1 LKLNQME
8 VLSQEEIRLIHE
20 ATLEILEQE
29 GVVVLSDFIRYFLAE
44 KGLPVDHNSGVVRIP
59 SSVATACLQQV
70 PSSFALYSVDDQP
83 WKRIGQG
90 DPLFACGHNAVF
102 LLDQQTGNRRDS
114 LVEDVEKFVCIAD
127 QLDEIDLI
135 GIPVMPQDT
144 PAESTLLYAVKAAL
158 NNSTKPLFY
167 SSESAT
173 INQAIIQMAKT
184 INREVSN
191 HPFLI
196 SQLSPTSPLF
206 WEKGTIEA
214 LYEVCSNGI
223 PLAILPE
230 PIAGASAPYTL
241 AGLLTMHNAEC
252 LSGIVFSQLIREKT
266 PVMYAS
272 SWTAY
277 DMRSNMAVIGTPE
290 THILRIAG
298 AQMAAFYRIPSH
310 TTAPNS
316 DSHFHDEQNSWERT
330 LSAFVSALAGNHL
343 IVNAGMFATGLTISL
358 EQLILD
364 AEIIGQIKRI
374 LRGMEVNREMIFL
387 DEIRRVGQRGNYLT
401 ENSTLTHL
409 RSGQFW
415 KSSVSILDH
424 YQNCLNSGMTDVV
437 LSAHQKIDTYLAR
450 ISKKSLSQN
459 ILHKMDQI
467 INSFEERRDKE

>member
-1 LKLNQME
+1 MKLNQTE
-8 VLSQEEIRLIHE
+8 VLSQEEIHLIHD

-29 GVVVLSDFIRYFLAE
+29 GVVVLSDMVRSFLAE

-59 SSVATACLQQV
+59 SSVVNSCLKQV
-70 PSSFALYSVDDQP
+70 PSSFALFTVDDKS

-90 DPLFACGHNAVF
+90 EPLFACGHNAVF
-102 LLDQQTGNRRDS
+102 FLDHQTGIRRDS

-144 PAESTLLYAVKAAL
+144 PAESTLLYAVRAAFQ
-158 NNSTKPLFY
+158 NSAKPLYY
-167 SSESAT
+167 SSESAG
-173 INQAIIQMAKT
+173 INRAVIQMAKA
-184 INREVSN
+184 INPDVSN
-191 HPFLI
+191 RPFLI

-214 LYEVCSNGI
+214 LYEVCINGI

-241 AGLLTMHNAEC
+241 AGLLTLHNAEC

-266 PVMYAS
+266 PVIYAS
-272 SWTAY
+272 SWTVY

-290 THILRIAG
+290 TNILRVAG
-298 AQMAAFYRIPSH
+298 AQMAAFYHIPSH
-310 TTAPNS
+310 TTAPNA

-330 LSAFVSALAGNHL
+330 LSAFISALAGNHL

-364 AEIIGQIKRI
+364 AEIIGMIKRI
-374 LRGMEVNREMIFL
+374 LRGMEVSRETIFL
-387 DEIRRVGQRGNYLT
+387 DEIRRVGQRGNYLM
-401 ENSTLTHL
+401 EQSTLTHL
-409 RSGQFW
+409 RSDQFW
-415 KSSVSILDH
+415 KSKVSILDH
-424 YQNCLNSGMTDVV
+424 YQNCQTSGMNDVV
-437 LSAHQKIDTYLAR
+437 LVARQRIDSYLSRPTKMA
-450 ISKKSLSQN
+450 ISPDSLRE
-459 ILHKMDQI
+459 MDQI
-467 INSFEERRDKE
+467 ISLFEERRDEE

>member
-1 LKLNQME
+1 MKLNQTE
-8 VLSQEEIRLIHE
+8 VLSQEEIHLIHD

-29 GVVVLSDFIRYFLAE
+29 GVVVLSDMVRSFLAE

-59 SSVATACLQQV
+59 SSVVNSCLKQV
-70 PSSFALYSVDDQP
+70 PSSFALFAVDDKS

-90 DPLFACGHNAVF
+90 EPLFACGHNAVF
-102 LLDQQTGNRRDS
+102 FLDHQTGIRRDS

-167 SSESAT
+167 SSESAF
-173 INQAIIQMAKT
+173 INRAIIQMAKA
-184 INREVSN
+184 INPEVSKR
-191 HPFLI
+191 PFLI

-214 LYEVCSNGI
+214 LYEVCSSGI
-223 PLAILPE
+223 PLAVLPE
-230 PIAGASAPYTL
+230 PIAGASAPYSL

-272 SWTAY
+272 SWTVY

-290 THILRIAG
+290 TNILRVAG
-298 AQMAAFYRIPSH
+298 AQMAAFYHIPSH

-330 LSAFVSALAGNHL
+330 LSAFISALAGNHL

-374 LRGMEVNREMIFL
+374 LRGMEVSQEMIYL
-387 DEIRRVGQRGNYLT
+387 NEISRVGQRGNYLT
-401 ENSTLTHL
+401 EDSTLTHL

-415 KSSVSILDH
+415 KSSISILDH
-424 YQNCLNSGMTDVV
+424 YQNCQNSGMNDVV
-437 LSAHQKIDTYLAR
+437 LSAQQKIDRYLTR
-450 ISKKSLSQN
+450 ISKKVLSQN
-459 ILHKMDQI
+459 IVYKMDQI
-467 INSFEERRDKE
+467 INSFEERRENE

>member
-1 LKLNQME
+1 MKLNQIE
-8 VLSQEEIRLIHE
+8 VLSQEEIHLIHE
-20 ATLEILEQE
+20 ASLEILEQE
-29 GVVVLSDFIRYFLAE
+29 GVVVLSDFIRNFLAE
-44 KGLPVDHNSGVVRIP
+44 KGLPVDHNSGLVRIP
-59 SSVATACLQQV
+59 ASVVAACLQQV
-70 PSSFALYSVDDQP
+70 PSSFALYSVDNQP
-83 WKRIGQG
+83 WKKIGVG

-102 LLDQQTGNRRDS
+102 LFDYQTGSRRDS

-144 PAESTLLYAVKAAL
+144 PAKSTLLYAVKAAL
-158 NNSTKPLFY
+158 NHSTKPLFY
-167 SSESAT
+167 SSESAS
-173 INQAIIQMAKT
+173 INQAIIQMAKA
-184 INREVSN
+184 INPDISKR
-191 HPFLI
+191 PFLI

-223 PLAILPE
+223 PLAVLPE
-230 PIAGASAPYTL
+230 PIAGASAPYSL

-330 LSAFVSALAGNHL
+330 LSSFISALAGNHL

-364 AEIIGQIKRI
+364 AEIIGQIKQI
-374 LRGMEVNREMIFL
+374 LRGMEVNQGMIFL
-387 DEIRRVGQRGNYLT
+387 EEIRRVGQRGNYLT
-401 ENSTLTHL
+401 EESTLTNL

-424 YQNCLNSGMTDVV
+424 YQNCINSGITDVV
-437 LSAHQKIDTYLAR
+437 LSAHHKIDSYLTR
-450 ISKKSLSQN
+450 LSEKALTQS
-459 ILHKMDQI
+459 ILDEIDQI